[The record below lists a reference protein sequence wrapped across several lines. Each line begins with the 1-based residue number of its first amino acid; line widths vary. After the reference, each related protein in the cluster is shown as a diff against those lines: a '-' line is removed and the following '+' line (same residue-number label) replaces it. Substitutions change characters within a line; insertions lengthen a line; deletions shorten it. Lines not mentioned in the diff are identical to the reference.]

1 MTFGDL
7 QMRIKKRLKS
17 GLVRQIAA
25 VAVILLCWL
34 TPVGFAQTST
44 DVAPRSPG
52 PVNAVP
58 LPPTASEDLTA
69 TGRLLPDQWMIS
81 PGSIKAAP
89 IYLDGRTLFWV
100 SAPAVAGQLPAED
113 RAQEIQRR
121 LYSLVQQAEGSLTV
135 TVEVDG
141 PSQLPVIFVNNQQ
154 LLTVTELDARLSGH
168 ASPSDRAAVLQ
179 ADLQTAFRLYQ
190 AERQP
195 GYLRRQIQ
203 VAGAI
208 MVMAILLQALAHRLR
223 GRLKQRQ
230 IRLANAKTQIGQT
243 STSGRNPV
251 VEAPTFA
258 GFGTVVEQLKARFD
272 NRQKRKINE
281 VERGLLI
288 LFEITLW
295 MSNGLWILALFP
307 YSRWLS
313 TLLLEWMKIPG
324 QILLMC
330 GLAYLTVR
338 LSGLI
343 IDKAFLALQEG
354 TRWAPDKSRRLS
366 LRFSTFSQVAK
377 GVVGAAIFA
386 VLVLVVLAIAGV
398 QVGPL
403 LAGAGIIG
411 VGISL
416 AAQSLIKDFINGL
429 LILFEDHYGIGDV
442 ITVEGLTGSVEYVNL
457 RMTQIRDIEGRLI
470 TIPNSQ
476 INIVQNLSKDWAQV
490 DLSVKVSPATDLSK
504 ALMLLKETATELS
517 QEADW
522 QRLILEPPDI
532 LGINAMDYTGVTLR
546 LLLKTQPLQQWP
558 VAFEL
563 RQRIKQAFD
572 QAGITM
578 GMPQEQVELRWEPS
592 SVDVKVQAVEV
603 SDARSNPSGLS
614 APAGSPQAESART
627 NAFPSN

>member
-1 MTFGDL
+1 MDVLPT
-7 QMRIKKRLKS
+7 
-17 GLVRQIAA
+17 
-25 VAVILLCWL
+25 
-34 TPVGFAQTST
+34 TP
-44 DVAPRSPG
+44 
-52 PVNAVP
+52 
-58 LPPTASEDLTA
+58 SEELTA
-69 TGRLLPDQWMIS
+69 ASRLLPDQWTIS
-81 PGSIKAAP
+81 PGSIEAAP

-100 SAPAVAGQLPAED
+100 SAPAVSDQLPAED
-113 RAQEIQRR
+113 RAQEIQQR
-121 LYSLVQQAEGSLTV
+121 LYSLVRQTQGSLTV
-135 TVEVDG
+135 TIEEDQ
-141 PSQLPVIFVNNQQ
+141 PSGLPVIFVNGQP

-179 ADLQTAFRLYQ
+179 ADLQAAFRLYQ

-195 GYLRRQIQ
+195 DYWQRQIK

-208 MVMAILLQALAHRLR
+208 IVVAVLLQAGANRLR
-223 GRLKQRQ
+223 QRLKQRQ
-230 IRLANAKTQIGQT
+230 VRLANAKTQLGQA
-243 STSGRNPV
+243 STSNRNPV
-251 VEAPTFA
+251 VEAPSFS
-258 GFGTVVEQLKARFD
+258 GFGTVLDQLKARFD

-281 VERGLLI
+281 VERGLLV
-288 LFEITLW
+288 LFEIALW
-295 MSNGLWILALFP
+295 VSSGLWILSLFP

-338 LSGLI
+338 LSGLV

-377 GVVGAAIFA
+377 GIAAAAIFG

-416 AAQSLIKDFINGL
+416 AAQSLIKDFINGF

-457 RMTQIRDIEGRLI
+457 RITQLRDIEGRLI

-476 INIVQNLSKDWAQV
+476 INIVQNLSKDWAQI
-490 DLSVKVSPATDLSK
+490 DLSVKVAPATDLSK
-504 ALMLLKETATELS
+504 ALMLLKKTATELS

-522 QRLILEPPDI
+522 QQSILEPPDI

-558 VAFEL
+558 VAYEL
-563 RQRIKQAFD
+563 RRRIKQAFD
-572 QAGITM
+572 QAGISM
-578 GMPQEQVELRWEPS
+578 GMPQEQVELRWEPGN
-592 SVDVKVQAVEV
+592 VDVKVQSVEA
-603 SDARSNPSGLS
+603 SDNRSNPSSLS
-614 APAGSPQAESART
+614 IQAGQAGQAGATQADAAQVDAIASD
-627 NAFPSN
+627 